1 MALVSFASSGIPQ
14 NLVFGALQRHT
25 LMVREELGYINE
37 DSSNAVNSR
46 TYEEDEEVLVHA
58 LSSTSVD
65 PNCLRRCVDCC

>member
-25 LMVREELGYINE
+25 LMVREE
-37 DSSNAVNSR
+37 
-46 TYEEDEEVLVHA
+46 EEDEEVLVHA